1 MASSDAGA
9 VATDIHRRRQVAL
22 ATSADSEIRR
32 AMGLLDVA
40 NIDASRAVWNDR
52 MVGIVAKYY
61 KVSQIQ
67 AVKYLDVYW
76 SLERPGG
83 AGTIVAPSLDIAAT
97 SGVLDAAGPQGLKGR
112 IGKGRT
118 SFAAFNE
125 VTTDVQREMRKMI
138 LAGGRSA
145 VRETGRADRR
155 AVGFRRVSDGDPCT
169 FCGMLVSRGPA
180 YTSEA
185 RALASGNGDPYHK
198 GCGCTVE
205 IIYTDWVPT
214 AQEQVYVDSYFTAAE
229 QATAAGE
236 PRTPQTVLYRMRAD
250 GDFKDSPARRAL
262 QSN

>member
-1 MASSDAGA
+1 MASTDAGS

-22 ATSADSEIRR
+22 ATSADSEVRR
-32 AMGLLDVA
+32 AMQLLDVA
-40 NIDASRAVWNDR
+40 NIDASRALWNDR

-61 KVSQIQ
+61 KVSQVQ

-83 AGTIVAPSLDIAAT
+83 AGTIIAPSLDITAT

-112 IGKGRT
+112 IRKGRT
-118 SFAAFNE
+118 PYMAFNE

-138 LAGGRSA
+138 LAGGRNA
-145 VRETGRADRR
+145 IRETGKADRR
-155 AVGFRRVSDGDPCT
+155 AVGYRRVSDGDPCT

-185 RALASGNGDPYHK
+185 KALAKGNGDPYHK

-205 IIYTDWVPT
+205 IIYRDWVPT
-214 AQEQVYVDSYFTAAE
+214 ETEQVYVDSYFTAAD
-229 QATAAGE
+229 QATAEGLA
-236 PRTPQTVLYRMRAD
+236 RTPETVLYRMRA
-250 GDFKDSPARRAL
+250 GGAFKDSPARRAL
-262 QSN
+262 TGK